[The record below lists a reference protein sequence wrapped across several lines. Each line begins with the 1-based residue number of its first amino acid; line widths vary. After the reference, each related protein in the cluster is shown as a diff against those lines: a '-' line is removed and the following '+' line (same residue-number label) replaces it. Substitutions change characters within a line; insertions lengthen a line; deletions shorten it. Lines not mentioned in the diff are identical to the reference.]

1 VLFDGSRVFG
11 VAVMVENEILF
22 VEMFHGAVL
31 GIFARVTRSFRTAR
45 KIACFVAL
53 TEMSSVTPIS
63 ASESSSK

>member
-1 VLFDGSRVFG
+1 
-11 VAVMVENEILF
+11 
-22 VEMFHGAVL
+22 MFHGAVL